1 LNNILEGVSLSIAG
15 ISVTFAAL
23 GLLILAMIVLERAFR
38 HRSPQV
44 SDEKEPEETSPSGYS
59 AIASTLERYTSHGD
73 AGPEDDEEVAAA
85 IAVALAYLRSLET
98 GQSELGTALEAGHG
112 SWWMMGQIQYLAGTR
127 MGPIRPHL
135 SGTTQQGRR

>member
-1 LNNILEGVSLSIAG
+1 MNSILEGVSLSIAG

-23 GLLILAMIVLERAFR
+23 GLLILTMIVLERAFR

-44 SDEKEPEETSPSGYS
+44 SDEEKLEDM
-59 AIASTLERYTSHGD
+59 LERYT
-73 AGPEDDEEVAAA
+73 EDDEEVAAA

-112 SWWMMGQIQYLAGTR
+112 SWWMMGQIQ
-127 MGPIRPHL
+127 
-135 SGTTQQGRR
+135 QQGRR